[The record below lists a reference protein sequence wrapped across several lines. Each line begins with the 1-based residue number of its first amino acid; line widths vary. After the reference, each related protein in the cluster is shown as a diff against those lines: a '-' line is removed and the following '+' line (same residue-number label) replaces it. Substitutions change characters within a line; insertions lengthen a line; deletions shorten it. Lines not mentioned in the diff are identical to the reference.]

1 MVKKPVLL
9 FLALILAFPLTC
21 LFGAQIPED
30 DFETLDWTLPF
41 PDVILK
47 DAAASIKI
55 GTGLFFNPAGDNS
68 LVGLYAQFRPTLH
81 FLIFDG
87 TFNVG
92 LRTYF
97 QDQDFFIDLAND
109 RTEDYYQSVRV
120 KIKRATFAY
129 AEAAESFGEY
139 LYHPTTYPNEK
150 NLKLQWDNQNWHIST
165 LSPNWKDW
173 SFAFKTPEIGWSS
186 VGFGADIQGFY
197 EATPTNSFAI
207 SAGPKIRLLFL
218 DIVPFIGYKVQGVS
232 EIEGIDPFSR
242 LTFGLKT
249 DFRYSPFSI
258 KAGFQLSEIPEY
270 YCAVGLG
277 PLLLSFGQ
285 KSSFSRPSGKD
296 VWQQIQWSWQEK
308 GVETKVGFGQINQA
322 YYVFSDIDLRV
333 NDRWSLRASVKSGI
347 GRILPL
353 ATPVL
358 GSEGLSFSVGVE
370 YTIPI
375 KMSE

>member
-1 MVKKPVLL
+1 
-9 FLALILAFPLTC
+9 
-21 LFGAQIPED
+21 
-30 DFETLDWTLPF
+30 
-41 PDVILK
+41 
-47 DAAASIKI
+47 
-55 GTGLFFNPAGDNS
+55 
-68 LVGLYAQFRPTLH
+68 
-81 FLIFDG
+81 
-87 TFNVG
+87 
-92 LRTYF
+92 
-97 QDQDFFIDLAND
+97 
-109 RTEDYYQSVRV
+109 
-120 KIKRATFAY
+120 
-129 AEAAESFGEY
+129 
-139 LYHPTTYPNEK
+139 
-150 NLKLQWDNQNWHIST
+150 
-165 LSPNWKDW
+165 
-173 SFAFKTPEIGWSS
+173 
-186 VGFGADIQGFY
+186 
-197 EATPTNSFAI
+197 
-207 SAGPKIRLLFL
+207 L
-218 DIVPFIGYKVQGVS
+218 DIVPCIGYKVQVVS